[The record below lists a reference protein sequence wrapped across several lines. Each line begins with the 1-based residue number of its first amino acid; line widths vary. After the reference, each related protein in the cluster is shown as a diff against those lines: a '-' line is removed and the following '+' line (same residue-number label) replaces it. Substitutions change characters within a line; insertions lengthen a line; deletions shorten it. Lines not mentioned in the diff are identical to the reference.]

1 MSAFCAG
8 RALDLEN
15 LEYSFQLCEATR
27 GKFYVA
33 KFLEN
38 FVDILMKVGLPQGFV
53 AI

>member
-8 RALDLEN
+8 RALGN
-15 LEYSFQLCEATR
+15 NFHLCEAAR
-27 GKFYVA
+27 GEFYVV

-38 FVDILMKVGLPQGFV
+38 FVEILMKVGLPQGFV

>member
-8 RALDLEN
+8 RALGN
-15 LEYSFQLCEATR
+15 SFQLREAAR
-27 GKFYVA
+27 GEFYVV

-38 FVDILMKVGLPQGFV
+38 FVGILMKAGLPQGFV